1 MKNKLKKIFGNS
13 GCEIKVYARNSK
25 FSVLKKS
32 TNKVNSNRLEKQFKK
47 IKKFKKFSKKI
58 SIPKLYD
65 YGRINNYFFYEME
78 FINGELLSEYLI
90 ASPFSDSIKIFD
102 QIFEFIKKDKLN
114 SFKNLENE
122 KKILEK
128 IDNLAFILQEKKL
141 YNKYKFIFKF
151 LKKQNWSNIASS
163 NCHGDLTLENIIIK
177 KDKIYLIDLSE
188 NFIDSYY
195 LDYSKIL
202 FDFVSNWSFRNNQN
216 IRNLQYYSLRKKIVK
231 KILDKFSFNEQIKL
245 KCFVLLDFLRVISY
259 VNDKSLL
266 SNLNFFFKKFYD
278 NFNHPLRW

>member
-13 GCEIKVYARNSK
+13 GCNIKVYVKNSN
-25 FSVLKKS
+25 FTVIKKS

-58 SIPKLYD
+58 SIPKLYNF
-65 YGRINNYFFYEME
+65 GRINNYFFYEME

-90 ASPFSDSIKIFD
+90 ANPFLDSIKIFN
-102 QIFEFIKKDKLN
+102 QIFQFIKKNKLN

-128 IDNLAFILQEKKL
+128 IDNLAIIFKEKKL
-141 YNKYKFIFKF
+141 YYKYKFIFKF

-163 NCHGDLTLENIIIK
+163 SCHGDLTLENIIIK
-177 KDKIYLIDLSE
+177 RNNVYIIDLSE
-188 NFIDSYY
+188 NFIESYY

-202 FDFVSNWSFRNNQN
+202 FDFISNWSFRNNHN
-216 IRNLQYYSLRKKIVK
+216 VSHLQYYSLRKEIIK
-231 KILDKFSFNEQIKL
+231 KILNNFSFKEKIKL

-259 VNDKSLL
+259 TNNKHILL
-266 SNLNFFFKKFYD
+266 KINFYLKKFYD